1 MHLLYAWFSLVQFSA
16 TIFPYIIRFILLT
29 NLRAIIS
36 LLLLNISSSL
46 DIKKRN
52 RISKRGDPYRIP
64 VGISINSLLYPLI
77 IIFIVRPIRK
87 V

>member
-1 MHLLYAWFSLVQFSA
+1 V
-16 TIFPYIIRFILLT
+16 FPYVIRFISLT
-29 NLRAIIS
+29 NPRAIIS

-52 RISKRGDPYRIP
+52 RISERGNPYRIP
-64 VGISINSLLYPLI
+64 MGVGIDSLLYPSI

-87 V
+87 A

>member
-1 MHLLYAWFSLVQFSA
+1 V
-16 TIFPYIIRFILLT
+16 FPYIIRFILLI

-36 LLLLNISSSL
+36 WLLLNISSSS

-64 VGISINSLLYPLI
+64 IGISINLLLYPLI

-87 V
+87 A

>member
-1 MHLLYAWFSLVQFSA
+1 M
-16 TIFPYIIRFILLT
+16 FPYVIRFVLLT
-29 NLRAIIS
+29 NLRVIIS
-36 LLLLNISSSL
+36 LLLLNVSSSL

-52 RISKRGDPYRIP
+52 RISERGDPYRMP

-77 IIFIVRPIRK
+77 IIFIVRPVRK

>member
-1 MHLLYAWFSLVQFSA
+1 MHLLCAWFSLVQFSTA
-16 TIFPYIIRFILLT
+16 VFPHVIRFVSST

-36 LLLLNISSSL
+36 LLLSNISSSL

-52 RISKRGDPYRIP
+52 RISERGDPYGMP
-64 VGISINSLLYPLI
+64 VGISINSLLYPSI